1 MGEYMERYD
10 RVVEELEDL
19 EDACQMLEDEYSE
32 LQDTCNNSPSN
43 SECNQCLIRPKQQF
57 SGSIPAPIV
66 SLGRASAINI
76 PVDLDTGYPDQTV
89 FVAFDGEIYVYRPDL
104 GNNQFQRTCV
114 GSGLEALYC
123 DNSRVVCAGGNVYGT
138 TEEVAAALKVSAES
152 RIDRIHPNCPTGCQ
166 SMNGAMVEVFQQQDS
181 DIDVSRICVYSD
193 EYYYIEDDGT
203 YTYTCV
209 GYGLETE
216 VCPAHK
222 MVCVGFEEETGLPTY
237 GWFGEQ
243 ARAVKMAINGAS
255 NVYPTCPGS

>member
-1 MGEYMERYD
+1 
-10 RVVEELEDL
+10 
-19 EDACQMLEDEYSE
+19 
-32 LQDTCNNSPSN
+32 
-43 SECNQCLIRPKQQF
+43 
-57 SGSIPAPIV
+57 
-66 SLGRASAINI
+66 
-76 PVDLDTGYPDQTV
+76 
-89 FVAFDGEIYVYRPDL
+89 
-104 GNNQFQRTCV
+104 
-114 GSGLEALYC
+114 
-123 DNSRVVCAGGNVYGT
+123 
-138 TEEVAAALKVSAES
+138 
-152 RIDRIHPNCPTGCQ
+152 
-166 SMNGAMVEVFQQQDS
+166 MNGAMVEVFQQQDS

-243 ARAVKMAINGAS
+243 ARAVKMAINEAS